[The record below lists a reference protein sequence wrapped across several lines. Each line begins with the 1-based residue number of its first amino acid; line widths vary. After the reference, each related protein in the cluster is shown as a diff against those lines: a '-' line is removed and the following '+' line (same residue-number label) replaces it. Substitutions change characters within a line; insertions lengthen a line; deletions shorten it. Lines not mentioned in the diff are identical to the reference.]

1 MNKGIIVGGILSLS
15 VGAMAVEWTEI
26 RGGELQGVVN
36 AQFVPVKIDFENDLV
51 WKSKIPGKGW
61 SSPVMSDGLIV
72 VTTAVGEEKVELR
85 VVAVDAKTGKIV
97 WDEKVF
103 DPSEKDAGMR
113 HRKNGLASP
122 SALIADGVV
131 YVHFG
136 HMGTAALSLKDGKV
150 QWRFH
155 ESYPAVHGNGGS
167 MVLCEG
173 VLVFSADGKDDALV
187 RGLDAATGKK
197 IWQKDRGVDTK
208 QKFSFG
214 TPLVIEMNGESLVV
228 SQGSEHVG
236 AYRPKTGELVWSVD
250 CGVGWSI
257 VPTPV
262 LDEGVVYLATGFMKP
277 RLMAIK
283 LEDAVGDVTKTHVKW
298 ESKRDIPATPSF
310 VIKKDTIYLITDSGK
325 LSAIDKKNG
334 ERLWVESLKRNFS
347 ASPMLVGDHF
357 YSFTEEGIG
366 YVHEVSTK
374 GAKQIA
380 ENDFGEPV
388 FATPIIFDKGMIVRS
403 ETTLW
408 RIKGNQ

>member
-1 MNKGIIVGGILSLS
+1 
-15 VGAMAVEWTEI
+15 
-26 RGGELQGVVN
+26 
-36 AQFVPVKIDFENDLV
+36 
-51 WKSKIPGKGW
+51 
-61 SSPVMSDGLIV
+61 
-72 VTTAVGEEKVELR
+72 
-85 VVAVDAKTGKIV
+85 
-97 WDEKVF
+97 
-103 DPSEKDAGMR
+103 
-113 HRKNGLASP
+113 
-122 SALIADGVV
+122 
-131 YVHFG
+131 
-136 HMGTAALSLKDGKV
+136 
-150 QWRFH
+150 
-155 ESYPAVHGNGGS
+155 
-167 MVLCEG
+167 
-173 VLVFSADGKDDALV
+173 
-187 RGLDAATGKK
+187 
-197 IWQKDRGVDTK
+197 VDTK

-214 TPLVIEMNGESLVV
+214 TPLVVEMNGESLVV

-283 LEDAVGDVTKTHVKW
+283 LEDAAGDVTKTHVKW

-325 LSAIDKKNG
+325 LSAIDKKDG

-408 RIKGNQ
+408 KIKGNQ